1 MFLCRG
7 WQIEFGLEGRRCSQP
22 VVPSR
27 PLRDNPTFTCWF
39 TIHLPTSWATYPAGL
54 PPSFLS
60 LEPPTS
66 DTARLLSPWTIC
78 PVEPG
83 CLLSDCGG
91 GVPLWDRLMQNL
103 HFSSVVWNHWICVAV
118 RSLCAFVPIRK
129 RTGLCHSCDRLT
141 KKKTPICSVPM
152 ISRDIVWLWN
162 FIFVPNI
169 HWVETTQF
177 RNKNNN

>member
-7 WQIEFGLEGRRCSQP
+7 WQIEFGLEGRRGSQP

-27 PLRDNPTFTCWF
+27 PLWDNPTFTCWF

-66 DTARLLSPWTIC
+66 DAARLLSPWAIC

-83 CLLSDCGG
+83 
-91 GVPLWDRLMQNL
+91 

-129 RTGLCHSCDRLT
+129 RTGLCHSCDRNSYSCFRQTDKEENTNLF
-141 KKKTPICSVPM
+141 CSNDQQRHRV
-152 ISRDIVWLWN
+152 IVTFYFCAKHSLGG
-162 FIFVPNI
+162 
-169 HWVETTQF
+169 
-177 RNKNNN
+177 NNTVSK